1 MKTVDC
7 KNEAPTRPAMH
18 AILLEN
24 LLHIFSF
31 KWSQD
36 RLDCQLLGL
45 IRDDELQ
52 SNYKILRV
60 RFYVKINLEFQRS
73 T

>member
-18 AILLEN
+18 EILLEN

-45 IRDDELQ
+45 IREDEL
-52 SNYKILRV
+52 
-60 RFYVKINLEFQRS
+60 
-73 T
+73 